1 MAGRPVG
8 SGNKDSQ
15 QIRVM
20 LRQALEAKG
29 GSAYFI
35 QQADENPNAFMGLVA
50 KLIPSEINHGGQ
62 EDNPINHSVEVS
74 IVTNSNTNT

>member
-20 LRQALEAKG
+20 LRQALERKG
-29 GSAYFI
+29 GADYFV
-35 QQADENPNAFMGLVA
+35 QQADANPSAFMGLVA

-62 EDNPINHSVEVS
+62 EDNPINHNVEVS
-74 IVTNSNTNT
+74 IVNSNTNT